1 MYPFER
7 FAEKAKKVLTVAQ
20 DEAEKSHHS
29 YIGTEHVL
37 LGLIRV
43 DDGLAA
49 RVLADLGVEID
60 QVRATIKSML
70 GPNERTTIQQI
81 LPTSRVKKVIEIA
94 FDESKRMGV
103 TYVGTEHLLLGL
115 LIEGESIAFHVL
127 EDLGAT
133 LERVR
138 DELATLPPDLD
149 VVGPE
154 PLGPAHQ
161 VRSRAGWTGYAP
173 WQRPPSTPTPLLA
186 RLTAEARSCLVLA
199 EEEGIKAGVGYIGGE
214 HLLLGL
220 LRQGEGLAARALGLL
235 GVTLDGAHDAVKK
248 ASLDAPRQV
257 VSQVTWNGDLD
268 IVLKVAT
275 DLASVRRAEW
285 TDTED
290 LLLALWMMPPSSRT
304 QEALQLLGP
313 TVDAVRASL
322 GHRETG
328 HSGPD

>member
-1 MYPFER
+1 MYTFER
-7 FAEKAKKVLTVAQ
+7 FTEKAKKVLTVAHG
-20 DEAEKSHHS
+20 EAVTSHHS

-43 DDGLAA
+43 DGGLAA
-49 RVLADLGVEID
+49 RVLANLGVEID
-60 QVRATIKSML
+60 QVRATIESLK
-70 GPNERTTIQQI
+70 GHTERTTIRQAI
-81 LPTSRVKKVIEIA
+81 PTSRVKKVIAIA

-115 LIEGESIAFHVL
+115 LIEGEGLGFQVL
-127 EDLGAT
+127 KDLGAT

-138 DELATLPPDLD
+138 DELATLPPYLD
-149 VVGPE
+149 AIGPSQ
-154 PLGPAHQ
+154 Q
-161 VRSRAGWTGYAP
+161 VRSRAAWTGYTP
-173 WQRPPSTPTPLLA
+173 LQRPPSTPTPLLS

-199 EEEGIKAGVGYIGGE
+199 EEEGLKAGVGYIGGE

-235 GVTLDGAHDAVKK
+235 GVTLDGAHGAVKK

-257 VSQVTWNGDLD
+257 VSQVTWNSDLD

-275 DLASVRRAEW
+275 DLAGARRAEW
-285 TDTED
+285 TDTQD

-304 QEALQLLGP
+304 QEALQMLGP

-328 HSGPD
+328 HSRPD

>member
-7 FAEKAKKVLTVAQ
+7 FAEKAKKVLAVAQ

-29 YIGTEHVL
+29 FIGTEHVL

-49 RVLADLGVEID
+49 RVLANLGVEID
-60 QVRATIKSML
+60 QVRATIESML
-70 GPNERTTIQQI
+70 GLNERTTIQQTI
-81 LPTSRVKKVIEIA
+81 PTSRVKKVIAIA

-115 LIEGESIAFHVL
+115 LIEGEGIAFHVL
-127 EDLGAT
+127 EDLGAS

-138 DELATLPPDLD
+138 DELARLPPDLD
-149 VVGPE
+149 LVELE
-154 PLGPAHQ
+154 PLGPTHQ
-161 VRSRAGWTGYAP
+161 VRSRAVWTGYTPLRSAP
-173 WQRPPSTPTPLLA
+173 PAPTPLPS

-199 EEEGIKAGVGYIGGE
+199 EEEGIKAGLGSIGGE

-220 LRQGEGLAARALGLL
+220 LRQEEGRAGRALGLL
-235 GVTLDGAHDAVKK
+235 GVTLDRARDAVKK

-290 LLLALWMMPPSSRT
+290 LLLALWMMPPASRT